1 MPSAVASTTS
11 WTHLQALASQLR
23 VFGGYRTLWLDEARH
38 QVVHT
43 EPDEELEAEGL
54 LYVDTVMQPDAETL
68 AVLLGVV
75 PAAGAE
81 RDPVLIDLPAPVAMS
96 SLAAASA

>member
-1 MPSAVASTTS
+1 MPSAAVSTTS

-38 QVVHT
+38 QVVHS
-43 EPDEELEAEGL
+43 EPDEELEGEGL
-54 LYVDTVMQPDAETL
+54 LYIDTVMHPGAETL

-75 PAAGAE
+75 PTAE
-81 RDPVLIDLPAPVAMS
+81 SEPEVPRARPLASPP
-96 SLAAASA
+96 LAAASA